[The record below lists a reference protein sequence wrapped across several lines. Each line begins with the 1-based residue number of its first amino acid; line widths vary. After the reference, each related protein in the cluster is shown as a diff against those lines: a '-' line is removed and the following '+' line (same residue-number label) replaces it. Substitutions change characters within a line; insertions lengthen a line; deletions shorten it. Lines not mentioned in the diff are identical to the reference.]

1 MTNRE
6 REYFCA
12 LLASLLVMPVQ
23 ETIEELKQDEV
34 RSFLAGKI
42 REWTGDLHLLQEFL
56 PEEMPEKFLPVLQRE
71 YSRLFNDLHGEKI
84 SLAESVYKPWTA
96 DRQCGLAFAG
106 AKGLLLG
113 DYALHMREMYR
124 RLSLTV
130 PEQFHSAPDHLA
142 LELEFLSL
150 LYGAATEDQ
159 IQEFIADHLDWLGE
173 LQERVDR
180 SAPHPFY
187 RHALGLVQLF
197 LTNEKKG
204 GKARSYE
211 PQNLH

>member
-1 MTNRE
+1 MTHRE
-6 REYFCA
+6 KEYFCL
-12 LLASLLVMPVQ
+12 LLASLMVMPEQ
-23 ETIEELKQDEV
+23 ETIEELTQDDV

-42 REWTGDLHLLQEFL
+42 REWTGDLRLLQAFL
-56 PEEMPEKFLPVLQRE
+56 PEELPEEFLPRLQKE
-71 YSRLFNDLHGEKI
+71 YRRLFSDLQGEKI
-84 SLAESVYKPWTA
+84 SLVESVYKPWSA

-130 PEQFHSAPDHLA
+130 PEQFHSVPDHLA

-150 LYGAATEDQ
+150 LYGAAAEDQ

-173 LQERVDR
+173 LQARVDR

-187 RHALGLVQLF
+187 RHALDLVQLF
-197 LTNEKKG
+197 LTNEKKE
-204 GKARSYE
+204 GKARSHE